1 MKITLV
7 ILCLMCITGG
17 YAQIS
22 IDTNFAGANV
32 IIDSISADT
41 VYFKPDLRDT
51 QGDWFYWNFRAI
63 STQPKKWFF
72 KALDTND
79 LTSRGAAYSLDGG
92 YHWQWI
98 DEADHLSDQLF
109 SFTFGEAD
117 QVVRLSMGQP
127 YTQLNFEQFIKLYKD
142 DPRLKLGELATT
154 RQGRYAEKLRI
165 SNFGKNPEFKILFVA
180 RAHACEMM
188 SNYLVEGIIKAV
200 LSDNP
205 KMKALLDKA
214 EIMIIPFLDKDGV
227 EEGDQGKNRIPRDH
241 NRDYSGISLYAT
253 TRALRSQ
260 IPEWLGDT
268 PWVGIDLHN
277 PWIKNAEHERIFLV
291 GNANPEIEQEQLE
304 FAEILRRGQ
313 RGSLTF
319 DTQQNFLRYGESW
332 NSGSNYEQ
340 GWPFSKWASSFHD
353 KGLLFTTTLE
363 FPYAVNLGQTITQ
376 ENSREFG
383 EDMIYA
389 IAAYLNEQ
397 E

>member
-7 ILCLMCITGG
+7 TLGLMCVTSG

-41 VYFKPDLRDT
+41 VYFRPNLKDT

-72 KALDTND
+72 KAQDPND
-79 LTSRGAAYSLDGG
+79 LTARGAAYSLDGG
-92 YHWQWI
+92 YNWQWI
-98 DEADHLSDQLF
+98 DETDHHGEQLF
-109 SFTFGEAD
+109 SFTFEKAD

-127 YTQLNFEQFIKLYKD
+127 YTQHNFEHFIQLYKD
-142 DPRLKLGELATT
+142 DPRLKLGELTT
-154 RQGRYAEKLRI
+154 TQKGRAAEKLLI
-165 SNFGKNPEFKILFVA
+165 SNFDKKPEFKILLVA

-205 KMKALLDKA
+205 KMQALLDKA

-241 NRDYSGISLYAT
+241 NRDYSGESLYAT

-260 IPEWLGDT
+260 IPEWLGNT

-277 PWIKNAEHERIFLV
+277 PWIKNAEHERVFLV
-291 GNANPEIEQEQLE
+291 GNANPEIEREQLK
-304 FAEILRRGQ
+304 FAEILRSKQ

-332 NSGSNYEQ
+332 NTGNNYEQ
-340 GWPFSKWASSFHD
+340 GWPFSKWASSFYG

-363 FPYAVNLGQTITQ
+363 FPYAVNLGQTVTQ
-376 ENSREFG
+376 DNSREFG
-383 EDMIYA
+383 EDFIYA

-397 E
+397 Q